1 VLVQGFYTASPLL
14 DESHRTATVRMVSPL
29 SATFLIFALVSGL
42 LSQRYK
48 ADAKK
53 RTWALCGVTL
63 LFWAWMDI
71 RNAVVLCGVSTW
83 VWYVTHRIEG
93 AVRGTRA
100 HTWWRRGGVL
110 GVLCVLVW
118 FKALPELGGFIADA
132 QGRESMFERW
142 WQPLGIAILA
152 LQAVMY
158 IVDVS
163 RRDAPAGSL
172 PEAALVCGFF
182 PRALAGPLVRAGSFV
197 GQLRRD
203 WDGRVPLERVAVLVM
218 AACIKRY
225 VLIETLMRYDAL
237 TTSTNRDLG
246 AWDSLWHLL
255 VGPMLTVLDVA
266 AYTELALAAALM
278 SGITL
283 PENFNAPFSGWT
295 VSEMWRRWHITVSGF
310 FRDYVIAP
318 LRGNST
324 SATRGTFAII
334 GGVSAIGLWHTMQ
347 PAMLLWSVLLG
358 LPMAYEAVSAQR
370 RAKNSGR
377 FRRTQPKPVRR
388 WAQAVFVYLYISSF
402 AQLFH
407 GAGVGDAVR
416 SLQSLTNP
424 LWATH
429 WTSPWVLLCIVSGW
443 AYGAGLF
450 AWLGT
455 ISMKMLSRMPSFMVG
470 LFCAIVVTM
479 CAAFSDGGIPRF
491 YYQRLG

>member
-1 VLVQGFYTASPLL
+1 MLL
-14 DESHRTATVRMVSPL
+14 DDGGSGPTVGTVSPL

-42 LSQRYK
+42 FSQRYK

-53 RTWALCGVTL
+53 RTWALCGVTM
-63 LFWAWMDI
+63 LFWAWADI
-71 RNAVVLCGVSTW
+71 RNAVVLGSVSAW
-83 VWYVTHRIEG
+83 VWYVTHRIEE
-93 AVRGTRA
+93 ASRGTRA

-110 GVLCVLVW
+110 GVLGVLGW
-118 FKALPELGGFIADA
+118 FKALPELGGFIADTQA
-132 QGRESMFERW
+132 RESMFERW
-142 WQPLGIAILA
+142 WQPLGIAMLT

-163 RRDAPAGSL
+163 RRDAD
-172 PEAALVCGFF
+172 AATFSETVLVCGFF

-225 VLIETLMRYDAL
+225 VLMETLLRYDAL
-237 TTSTNRDLG
+237 TTSANRDLG

-255 VGPMLTVLDVA
+255 VGPLLTVLDVA
-266 AYTELALAAALM
+266 AYTELAIAAALM
-278 SGITL
+278 SGISL

-295 VSEMWRRWHITVSGF
+295 VAEMWRRWHITISGF

-318 LRGNST
+318 LRGQKPGAVRT
-324 SATRGTFAII
+324 VVAIVVGI
-334 GGVSAIGLWHTMQ
+334 SAIGVWHTAQ
-347 PAMLLWSVLLG
+347 PTMLLWSVMLG
-358 LPMAYEAVSAQR
+358 LPIAYEALRAQQ
-370 RAKNSGR
+370 RAKSGGR
-377 FRRTQPKPVRR
+377 HRRTQPGPVRR
-388 WAQAVFVYLYISSF
+388 WVQAVCVYVYISSF

-407 GAGVGDAVR
+407 GAGIGDAVR
-416 SLQSLTNP
+416 SLQSLSNP

-429 WTSPWVLLCIVSGW
+429 WTSSWVLICILCGW
-443 AYGAGLF
+443 AFGAGLF
-450 AWLGT
+450 SWLGNY
-455 ISMKMLSRMPSFMVG
+455 SMKLLERMPSFMIGV
-470 LFCAIVVTM
+470 FCACVVTM